1 MVNTQTPLALPLT
14 SHSLNASLSLSGFL
28 FRGIQVIPLPDRQQ
42 NIDTQS
48 PLYTLGAGEANGYL
62 ASYLEPTPF
71 GKCRVLLQYQLKS
84 SHGRHEYQY
93 QSLLK

>member
-48 PLYTLGAGEANGYL
+48 PLYTLGAGG
-62 ASYLEPTPF
+62 
-71 GKCRVLLQYQLKS
+71 
-84 SHGRHEYQY
+84 
-93 QSLLK
+93 